1 MYTILYY
8 PLQGKV
14 MFSQVSVCPQSAS
27 TLLQRCRYASHW
39 NAVLSIIMAPPLLK
53 IQGVSVWYMSVQD
66 QCWSGGEGPAVSLTE
81 SWVVT
86 RTGKHGNSGKSAYPE
101 NALTHVNQLHTA
113 VQTVPSPYFVMAC
126 NQKELTLNFNYFV
139 FSYVFI

>member
-8 PLQGKV
+8 PPQGKV
-14 MFSQVSVCPQSAS
+14 MFSQVSVHNRPQPCYSVVGTHPTGMLS
-27 TLLQRCRYASHW
+27 CLLSC
-39 NAVLSIIMAPPLLK
+39 APPLLK
-53 IQGVSVWYMSVQD
+53 IQGVSVWHMSVQD
-66 QCWSGGEGPAVSLTE
+66 QCQSGGEGPAVSLTE